1 MAQDTL
7 DHHHWERYF
16 EQQAEFRR
24 QHVEMNEK
32 LKSANARNKEALD
45 RILTN
50 LESDMSN
57 EVKVPKEI
65 ARMQKELKEAKSVYK
80 EALKAGIQYYKDQ
93 NASLKAQLEQ
103 ERGLKC
109 KTLWWRKRNEMC
121 LVDSM
126 RSFSDLRW
134 QHLEC

>member
-16 EQQAEFRR
+16 EQQDEFRR

-32 LKSANARNKEALD
+32 LKSATARNKEALD
-45 RILTN
+45 RILTNLTN

-65 ARMQKELKEAKSVYK
+65 LIARLQKELKEAKSVYT

-109 KTLWWRKRNEMC
+109 KHLWWRKI
-121 LVDSM
+121 
-126 RSFSDLRW
+126 RW
-134 QHLEC
+134 TKK